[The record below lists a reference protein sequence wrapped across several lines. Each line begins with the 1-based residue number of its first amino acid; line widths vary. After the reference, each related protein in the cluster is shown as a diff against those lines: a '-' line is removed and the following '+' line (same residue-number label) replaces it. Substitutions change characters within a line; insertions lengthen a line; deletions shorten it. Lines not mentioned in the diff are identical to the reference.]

1 MLSGLDARFSEC
13 RSSWATKML
22 SSRVLS
28 AVRRAPRVGSI
39 AAARLLGF
47 GRPGGIVYGPPRV
60 GISRALSSTPPP
72 PPPPTSS
79 GEGGAATAA
88 DGQSSQLRKLDY
100 DEQDDYE
107 FEEPKTFADKVR
119 VYSKLSLQWMLI
131 LGIAGLSAYMVY
143 ELVFSGVS
151 PTKLYDE
158 AFARL
163 QHDETVKSQIT
174 GEDMRCYGRG
184 GSESRRNQ
192 VDSFS
197 YTEENDRPV
206 SKRTRIRF
214 NIEGKK
220 GKALVY
226 AEVSDNLPEGEKFVY
241 LIVQDRRTG
250 RVLTVVDNRDRI
262 DEASRNNASLEPST
276 IDKLKSSIVGLVG
289 KKWE

>member
-1 MLSGLDARFSEC
+1 MKLNPTLSRL
-13 RSSWATKML
+13 L
-22 SSRVLS
+22 SSNS
-28 AVRRAPRVGSI
+28 A
-39 AAARLLGF
+39 
-47 GRPGGIVYGPPRV
+47 
-60 GISRALSSTPPP
+60 P
-72 PPPPTSS
+72 PPPPTAEQNSTT
-79 GEGGAATAA
+79 ATAA
-88 DGQSSQLRKLDY
+88 TGSASSGSGIRKLDY

-119 VYSKLSLQWMLI
+119 VYSKLTAQWLFLLSL
-131 LGIAGLSAYMVY
+131 LGCASYMAY
-143 ELVFSGVS
+143 ELLFSGVS
-151 PTKLYDE
+151 PTKLYDD

-192 VDSFS
+192 VDSFT

-241 LIVQDRRTG
+241 LIVQDKRNG
-250 RVLTVVDNRDRI
+250 RVITLVDNRDRI
-262 DEASRNNASLEPST
+262 AEESRLNEPST
-276 IDKLKSSIVGLVG
+276 MDKAKSFLTSSWSSRGG
-289 KKWE
+289 Q